1 MLQEKE
7 KAPLFTLPDQNGH
20 PVSLSDFA
28 GKKVVLYF
36 YPRDNTPGCTRRR
49 LGRLRRS
56 GGNGDRNQQRF
67 GVLPSKVFPEIP
79 VAFYFT
85 FRSGTACNPGLR
97 RLAGEK
103 TLRQNQHG
111 GGALYLYH

>member
-36 YPRDNTPGCTRRR
+36 YPRD
-49 LGRLRRS
+49 
-56 GGNGDRNQQRF
+56 
-67 GVLPSKVFPEIP
+67 
-79 VAFYFT
+79 
-85 FRSGTACNPGLR
+85 TAGS
-97 RLAGEK
+97 
-103 TLRQNQHG
+103 
-111 GGALYLYH
+111 